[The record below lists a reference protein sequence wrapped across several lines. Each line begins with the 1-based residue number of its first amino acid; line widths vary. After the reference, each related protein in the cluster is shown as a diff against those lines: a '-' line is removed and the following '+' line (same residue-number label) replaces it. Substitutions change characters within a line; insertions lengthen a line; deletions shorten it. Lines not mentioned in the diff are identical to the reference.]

1 MGPDSA
7 DFGHCRPLA
16 WGFGF
21 VSNFPQ
27 FDAGWLTSERAIR
40 LLHFV
45 ARFFGSL
52 WLTFFVLASGCV
64 STGGQAQKHLA
75 KSIAPRVAFEIAGSV
90 EWDPVF
96 ADDRE
101 GAGFAF
107 RSSLEL
113 ARNQRATLKP
123 LPDSVD
129 SLSPLDDTLSED
141 AQSEF
146 AVDVTP
152 VEIDDTN
159 VILLVQ
165 LVRQRANGSREILS
179 EPRVV
184 APYGQASEIR
194 ELKPQ
199 PGSQFARLQ
208 IFVLPQQPL
217 R

>member
-1 MGPDSA
+1 MA
-7 DFGHCRPLA
+7 LTV
-16 WGFGF
+16 F
-21 VSNFPQ
+21 V
-27 FDAGWLTSERAIR
+27 T
-40 LLHFV
+40 
-45 ARFFGSL
+45 RFLGLL
-52 WLTFFVLASGCV
+52 WLAAFALAPGCV
-64 STGGQAQKHLA
+64 SSGGQGEQPAA
-75 KSIAPRVAFEIAGSV
+75 SPAGPRVAFEIAGSV

-96 ADDRE
+96 ADRE

-107 RSSLEL
+107 RSSLDL

-129 SLSPLDDTLSED
+129 DLAPLDDTLGEN

-146 AVDVTP
+146 AVDITP

-159 VILLVQ
+159 VVFLVQ

-179 EPRVV
+179 EPRLV

-194 ELKPQ
+194 ELNPQ

-208 IFVLPQQPL
+208 ISVLPQQPL